1 MDIGNQF
8 EFIFQS
14 LFLYCTKYFDLETWC
29 AVLWY
34 GGQAQNTSHKEL
46 ARLTL

>member
-14 LFLYCTKYFDLETWC
+14 LFYTALNTLIWKPDVQCSGMGVKRKTQATKSWQ
-29 AVLWY
+29 
-34 GGQAQNTSHKEL
+34 G
-46 ARLTL
+46 